1 MPLPWIQHCDILQ
14 HAWQEKHLQAMAPI
28 LISLHVFIIHF
39 GLLLLP
45 DDFRS
50 PRNTR
55 CLPPNFTQEILLGKL
70 LLGVFEKKKHI
81 QNLGAYTMY
90 YKEFENRELILLITG
105 RSGLHGE

>member
-1 MPLPWIQHCDILQ
+1 MGGAGKSPGDEVGGVGAPVPLPWIQHCDILQ

-45 DDFRS
+45 DGFRS

-70 LLGVFEKKKHI
+70 LLGVFEKKTY
-81 QNLGAYTMY
+81 YT
-90 YKEFENRELILLITG
+90 KFGSIHNVL
-105 RSGLHGE
+105 